1 MSFNFN
7 VFGAVTGG
15 LGFLLAILQYL
26 LFVTFRPSR
35 VLRALEE
42 SLDSLQN
49 VLVDVQ
55 RDGIPDDDFSLGWAG
70 AQTRLDRTRTR
81 MLRCEVNSLA
91 SVTSEI
97 NAIMCGLTCKLFSLR
112 RKTYS
117 LLAEV
122 AVAELFERQRQEDHM
137 LDNQFSNTRGWL
149 FFGHELNIK
158 RKCYCGNVSNSSGS
172 ALVYSNDMYCSA
184 ADEAAPIAH
193 TRHKNKPIGVLHLD
207 QGLSTRVAIGV
218 STGHNES
225 TEMGVRSTSSG
236 ESVPRRDDVP
246 EDSSPL
252 ASGSSQNSMFLPG
265 DAATASIEASPSEPQ
280 HVFTDSM

>member
-70 AQTRLDRTRTR
+70 AQTRLDHYRTRTR

-137 LDNQFSNTRGWL
+137 LDNQFSVRV
-149 FFGHELNIK
+149 FG
-158 RKCYCGNVSNSSGS
+158 
-172 ALVYSNDMYCSA
+172 ATAMSA
-184 ADEAAPIAH
+184 AEAEHYEASVNTARPMY
-193 TRHKNKPIGVLHLD
+193 TVRNR
-207 QGLSTRVAIGV
+207 RVASYASAEAIGGNIDPSNASLYYRTREAGCSSV
-218 STGHNES
+218 MNSISSES
-225 TEMGVRSTSSG
+225 
-236 ESVPRRDDVP
+236 
-246 EDSSPL
+246 
-252 ASGSSQNSMFLPG
+252 
-265 DAATASIEASPSEPQ
+265 ATAGTLVTHRDLPCPYSS
-280 HVFTDSM
+280 